1 MSGSQFFQ
9 DQLRIITPHT
19 YNALQK
25 LVMAM
30 ADLKK
35 NIGKK
40 TLFGRDKGQ
49 ESYSKFLEKL
59 KITLQAMIL
68 DDIMKESAS
77 TVEAIG
83 HLEEKLNEFSMAH
96 PNWLDAYDFANRF
109 FSGDMKDAK
118 AVVERLRSIP

>member
-9 DQLRIITPHT
+9 NQLRIMTPHT

-30 ADLKK
+30 ADVKK
-35 NIGKK
+35 NAGKK
-40 TLFGRDKGQ
+40 TFFGRDKGQ
-49 ESYSKFLEKL
+49 ASYSNFLEKL
-59 KITLQAMIL
+59 KVTLQSMIL
-68 DDIMKESAS
+68 DNIMKESAS
-77 TVEAIG
+77 TIEAIA
-83 HLEEKLNEFSMAH
+83 HLEEKLNHFSMAH
-96 PNWLDAYDFANRF
+96 PNWQDAYDFANMF